1 MGIKFLG
8 TILAIFKD
16 DCKLISIWK
25 AAQSLNRCQKGDNHV
40 KLLTILTHDI
50 PRLSLVFALHIM
62 STLFYRNWERVTS
75 TVGYFFLWWA
85 VLHHFR
91 IIPLLGKNQLAPQG
105 IFKLFQFLYRITPRI
120 LYENHGNSWNRL
132 KPWKS
137 PHARKG
143 DTRRGE
149 RKIRDYR

>member
-1 MGIKFLG
+1 M
-8 TILAIFKD
+8 
-16 DCKLISIWK
+16 
-25 AAQSLNRCQKGDNHV
+25 
-40 KLLTILTHDI
+40 THDI

-105 IFKLFQFLYRITPRI
+105 IFKLLQFLYRITPRI
-120 LYENHGNSWNRL
+120 LYENHGNSWNQL
-132 KPWKS
+132 KPRQEKPCLWGKISKWSDSAAVS
-137 PHARKG
+137 PCVYV
-143 DTRRGE
+143 TE
-149 RKIRDYR
+149 LSMCQKIFSAEFHFVNIINYAVQGWSGTSLSL

>member
-1 MGIKFLG
+1 M
-8 TILAIFKD
+8 
-16 DCKLISIWK
+16 CKLISIWK
-25 AAQSLNRCQKGDNHV
+25 ASQSLNRCQKGDNHV

-75 TVGYFFLWWA
+75 TIGYFFLWWA
-85 VLHHFR
+85 VQHHFR
-91 IIPLLGKNQLAPQG
+91 IIPLLGKIQLAPQG

-132 KPWKS
+132 KPRQEKPCLW
-137 PHARKG
+137 G
-143 DTRRGE
+143 
-149 RKIRDYR
+149 KISKWSRLGGSFSLRLCNWA